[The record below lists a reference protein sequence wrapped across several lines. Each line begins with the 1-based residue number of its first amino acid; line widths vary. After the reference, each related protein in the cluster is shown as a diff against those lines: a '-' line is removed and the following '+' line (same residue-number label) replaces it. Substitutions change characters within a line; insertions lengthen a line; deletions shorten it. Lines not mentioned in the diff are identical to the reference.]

1 MKIIVIGDESRY
13 QFLRKLMEKGNI
25 PINLEIV
32 KEKGCTVTWNIEN
45 VSENVYYSSQ
55 VPLYTEVEF
64 PTIERI
70 NQESI
75 SYKDAKLLIFD
86 EQPYQT
92 EGDVKLLNKY
102 RYKGLS
108 CEIILVLNNRK
119 AMDSDVS
126 SEQDGADKALEY
138 YQNRGFRVHKY
149 VMGEAF
155 DFFLYEDYQE
165 NNAYRY
171 FKEKLKEMEEEACEM
186 ILSMYE
192 LKLKEYD
199 LNKYISSDPA
209 PWNKFFPYYKNIS
222 DIVIYSTQNAFH
234 TLMKKENEKFTQ
246 IYEDLYKE
254 LYKSNK
260 LNIECWNLKKDK
272 EILYQKLVQ
281 SYRQKFKGMVQLSFK
296 GDELE
301 YTKWMTDE
309 GNKKII
315 IEIKNKL
322 GEFIEKDAGDII
334 RKYMLD
340 RINRMEE
347 VLNGKVY

>member
-25 PINLEIV
+25 PISLEIV

-55 VPLYTEVEF
+55 LPLYTEVEF

-92 EGDVKLLNKY
+92 EGEVKLLNKY

-138 YQNRGFRVHKY
+138 YQNRGFIVHKY

-186 ILSMYE
+186 ILNMYG
-192 LKLKEYD
+192 LKLAEYD
-199 LNKYISSDPA
+199 LNEYISNPA
-209 PWNKFFPYYKNIS
+209 CMNKFFPYYKNIS
-222 DIVIYSTQNAFH
+222 DIVIYSTQNAFY

-246 IYEDLYKE
+246 IYEDFYKALYE
-254 LYKSNK
+254 DSK
-260 LNIECWNLKKDK
+260 LKMKCWDLKKDK
-272 EILYQKLVQ
+272 DILYQKLEQ
-281 SYRQKFKGMVQLSFK
+281 SYRQKFKGMVHLSFK

-301 YTKWMTDE
+301 YKKWITD
-309 GNKKII
+309 NKDII
-315 IEIKNKL
+315 IEIKSKL

-340 RINRMEE
+340 RLNRMEE
-347 VLNGKVY
+347 VLDGKVS

>member
-1 MKIIVIGDESRY
+1 
-13 QFLRKLMEKGNI
+13 MEKGNI

-55 VPLYTEVEF
+55 LPLYTEVEF

-92 EGDVKLLNKY
+92 EGEVKLLNKY

-138 YQNRGFRVHKY
+138 YQNRGFIVHKY

-186 ILSMYE
+186 ILNMYG
-192 LKLKEYD
+192 LKLAEYD
-199 LNKYISSDPA
+199 LNEYISNPA
-209 PWNKFFPYYKNIS
+209 CMNKFFPYYKNIS
-222 DIVIYSTQNAFH
+222 DIVIYSTQNAFY

-246 IYEDLYKE
+246 IYEDFYKALYE
-254 LYKSNK
+254 DSK
-260 LNIECWNLKKDK
+260 LKMKCWDLKKDK
-272 EILYQKLVQ
+272 DILYQKLEQ
-281 SYRQKFKGMVQLSFK
+281 SYRQKFKGRVHLSFK

-301 YTKWMTDE
+301 YKKWITD
-309 GNKKII
+309 NKDII
-315 IEIKNKL
+315 IEIKSKL

-340 RINRMEE
+340 RLNRMEE
-347 VLNGKVY
+347 VLDGKVS

>member
-13 QFLRKLMEKGNI
+13 QFLRKFMEKENT
-25 PINLEIV
+25 PIDLKIV

-55 VPLYTEVEF
+55 LPLYTEVEF

-75 SYKDAKLLIFD
+75 GYKDAKLLIFD

-92 EGDVKLLNKY
+92 EGEVKLLNRY
-102 RYKGLS
+102 QYKGLS
-108 CEIILVLNNRK
+108 CEIILVINNRK

-126 SEQDGADKALEY
+126 SEQDGADEAFID
-138 YQNRGFRVHKY
+138 YQNRGFIVHKY

-165 NNAYRY
+165 NNAHCYI
-171 FKEKLKEMEEEACEM
+171 KEKLEKIEEEVCEN
-186 ILSMYE
+186 ILDMYE
-192 LKLKEYD
+192 LKLIEYD
-199 LNKYISSDPA
+199 LNEYVSDPA
-209 PWNKFFPYYKNIS
+209 RRNKFFPYYKNIS

-234 TLMKKENEKFTQ
+234 TLIKKENEKFTQ
-246 IYEDLYKE
+246 IYEDIYKE
-254 LYKSNK
+254 LYKNNK
-260 LNIECWNLKKDK
+260 LNIECWDLKKDK
-272 EILYQKLVQ
+272 EILYQEIVQ
-281 SYRQKFKGMVQLSFK
+281 SYRKKFKGMVHLSFK

-301 YTKWMTDE
+301 YKKWITD
-309 GNKKII
+309 NKKIV

-322 GEFIEKDAGDII
+322 GEFIEKDVGDII
-334 RKYMLD
+334 RKHMLD